1 MRKMNM
7 ATVSLVM
14 MFMKI
19 LSSSSMIDVYL
30 LVRNTIN
37 WKTRNVYVKMAVTHL
52 IRQEYVTNVQQDA
65 SIVTRINV

>member
-37 WKTRNVYVKMAVTHL
+37 WKTRNVYVKMAVTRL